1 MTSTAT
7 LNKSYGQLTE
17 PATLTLQ
24 RLLPGPIER
33 VWAYLTEADLRRQ
46 WLADGAMCTSAG
58 APMELIWRN
67 DELTD
72 PPGQKPPGFGEEHRM
87 QSHVTVFEPPHKLA
101 FGWGDTGNVLFELAA
116 QGDLVL
122 LTLTHSRLPNRN
134 TTLMV
139 GAGWHAHLDLLVA
152 RVSDAKP
159 APFWDRWVTLR
170 QDYEDRLPA

>member
-1 MTSTAT
+1 MTTTAT
-7 LNKSYGQLTE
+7 PNNGFGQLTE
-17 PATLTLQ
+17 PATLTLH

-33 VWAYLTEADLRRQ
+33 VWDYLTQSDLRRQ
-46 WLADGAMCTSAG
+46 WLADGEIGTSAG

-87 QSHVTVFEPPHKLA
+87 QSHVTVFEPPHRLA
-101 FGWGDTGNVLFELAA
+101 FGWGDTGDVLFELSLE
-116 QGDLVL
+116 GDQVL
-122 LTLTHSRLPNRN
+122 LKLTHSRLPNRN

-152 RVSDAKP
+152 RVSGLEP
-159 APFWDRWVTLR
+159 APFWDSWSALR
-170 QDYEDRLPA
+170 QAYDARLPA